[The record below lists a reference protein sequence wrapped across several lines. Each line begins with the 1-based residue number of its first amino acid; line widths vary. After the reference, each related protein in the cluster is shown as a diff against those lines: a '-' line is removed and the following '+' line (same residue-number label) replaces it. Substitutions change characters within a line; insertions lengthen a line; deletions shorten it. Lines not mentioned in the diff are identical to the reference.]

1 VKEEWER
8 KERWRIGGGW
18 RRRVDR
24 RRVEEEGGGG
34 GGWRSGRADRQKE
47 RWRREMAN
55 RRRMEEEVKERR
67 RRRAEEWE
75 SRQTEG
81 HGRRGSRGVMHLRR
95 QKLQGKGT
103 YDDTIILLVNGTGE
117 SLRFTKS
124 DRPCKARFLILFL
137 ETSKENKRGG

>member
-1 VKEEWER
+1 MAE
-8 KERWRIGGGW
+8 
-18 RRRVDR
+18 R

-34 GGWRSGRADRQKE
+34 GGEGESEGAKRDGGTEEGGRTRV
-47 RWRREMAN
+47 
-55 RRRMEEEVKERR
+55 EEEVKERR